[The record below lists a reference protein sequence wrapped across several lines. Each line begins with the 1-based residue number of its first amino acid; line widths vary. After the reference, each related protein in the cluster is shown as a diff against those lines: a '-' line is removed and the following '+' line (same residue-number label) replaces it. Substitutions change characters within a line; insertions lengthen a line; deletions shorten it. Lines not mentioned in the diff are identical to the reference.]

1 MIGDKCKKLFT
12 RWILSEKETPTWTII
27 YYEVKNIIKLER
39 YYPKEEKDKMYNLIF
54 DLFFEYEY
62 YWQVMS
68 ARQIATLLWV
78 HHTKIDNILIKAK
91 TLIKKEMKL

>member
-1 MIGDKCKKLFT
+1 M
-12 RWILSEKETPTWTII
+12 

-62 YWQVMS
+62 Y
-68 ARQIATLLWV
+68 
-78 HHTKIDNILIKAK
+78 
-91 TLIKKEMKL
+91 